1 MSLISYALHSKAI
14 YSPFLKKSW
23 VSSFILSVSLKQNHI
38 AQFELSFEVY
48 TCSFSEVLLVAFY
61 YQEMASAKD
70 KVTETTDT
78 TAETEV
84 KEVGG
89 KVDKCYGDR
98 LYGQFFEVAGIQR
111 EVSRK
116 SWEQNKKRNVPEQK
130 W

>member
-1 MSLISYALHSKAI
+1 M
-14 YSPFLKKSW
+14 
-23 VSSFILSVSLKQNHI
+23 
-38 AQFELSFEVY
+38 
-48 TCSFSEVLLVAFY
+48 AFY

-98 LYGQFFEVAGIQR
+98 LYGQFFLGR
-111 EVSRK
+111 
-116 SWEQNKKRNVPEQK
+116 WDPERGVK
-130 W
+130 EKLGTK

>member
-1 MSLISYALHSKAI
+1 M
-14 YSPFLKKSW
+14 
-23 VSSFILSVSLKQNHI
+23 V
-38 AQFELSFEVY
+38 
-48 TCSFSEVLLVAFY
+48 FY

-98 LYGQFFEVAGIQR
+98 LYGQFF
-111 EVSRK
+111 
-116 SWEQNKKRNVPEQK
+116 
-130 W
+130 